1 MVSDRRAGNA
11 SAAAIRTTV
20 ADRRF
25 SHSLAL
31 PKPVSTEIA

>member
-11 SAAAIRTTV
+11 PAAAIRTTI

-25 SHSLAL
+25 SRSLPL
-31 PKPVSTEIA
+31 SKPVSTEIA